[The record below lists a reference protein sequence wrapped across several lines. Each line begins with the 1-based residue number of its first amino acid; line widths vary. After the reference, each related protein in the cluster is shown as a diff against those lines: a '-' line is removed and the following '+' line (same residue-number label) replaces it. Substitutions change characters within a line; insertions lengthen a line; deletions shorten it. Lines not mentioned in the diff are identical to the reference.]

1 MNNFSY
7 ILAKL
12 PYRKPFLFVDNLF
25 HVDENGV
32 EGAYTY
38 PANAWFYEGHF
49 VGNPVTPGVI
59 LTETMAQIGV
69 VCLGIFLL
77 SDEPDTTESTFRF
90 PIYQFSSDWNF
101 TPETSMAIALS
112 SVEMNF
118 YKPVF
123 PGETV
128 VVRSTKDYFRF
139 QKLKCKVEML
149 NSAGE
154 LVCRGSISG
163 MMKPKTDA

>member
-7 ILAKL
+7 ILAQL

-25 HVDENGV
+25 HADENGV

-38 PANAWFYEGHF
+38 PENAWFYDGHF
-49 VGNPVTPGVI
+49 VDNPVTPGVI

-69 VCLGIFLL
+69 VCLGIYLL
-77 SDEPDTTESTFRF
+77 SDAPTARRLTPS
-90 PIYQFSSDWNF
+90 PIYSFDANRNYI
-101 TPETSMAIALS
+101 PNPNVDIALT
-112 SVEMNF
+112 SVQADF

-128 VVRSTKDYFRF
+128 IVRSTKDYFRF

-149 NSAGE
+149 NSTGD

-163 MMKPKTDA
+163 MMKSKTDA